1 MSDEVGVKKLDG
13 GSSTFRKLSDSPQL
27 MEDRTPQMYVPWYL
41 HLLRYVFGLLLFPI
55 TVFVCWRTVAPKES
69 MIITCFGRL
78 WKVIEEPGCY
88 CIIPFGCSVDIVS
101 TKQITMDLEQ
111 TCGKTTIADLNGNP
125 VIVGAIITF
134 QITDSVRSFF
144 NVSNVHEFVRVNAQA
159 ALKRV
164 VSQYPYESS
173 DPHVPSLKN
182 SSHEISSTLSQM
194 LRERVHLAGV
204 VIHVFDLSDLY
215 YAPEIAAAMLQR
227 QQAQAT
233 IDARKLI
240 VSGAVEIVSGAIQG
254 LSQKNITI
262 APEEAAKLA
271 GNLLC
276 VICSE
281 SNVQNVLPL
290 SQ

>member
-1 MSDEVGVKKLDG
+1 MPEEVNIKIGAPEVKRFATDA
-13 GSSTFRKLSDSPQL
+13 PQI
-27 MEDRTPQMYVPWYL
+27 EDRTPEMYVPCYL
-41 HLLRYVFGLLLFPI
+41 HLLRYIFGLLMFPLTI
-55 TVFVCWRTVAPKES
+55 FMCWKTVRPKES
-69 MIITCFGRL
+69 MIITCYGRL

-88 CIIPFGCSVDIVS
+88 CIIPFGCSFEIVT
-101 TKQITMDLEQ
+101 TKQITIDLEQ
-111 TCGKTTIADLNGNP
+111 SCGKTTIADLNGNP
-125 VIVGAIITF
+125 VVVGAIITF
-134 QITDSVRSFF
+134 QITDSVKAFF
-144 NVSNVHEFVRVNAQA
+144 NVSNVHEFVRVNAQT

-173 DPHVPSLKN
+173 NPHVPSLKN
-182 SSHEISSTLSQM
+182 SSHEISTTLSQM
-194 LRERVHLAGV
+194 LRERVHIAGV

-240 VSGAVEIVSGAIQG
+240 VTGAVEIVSGAIEG
-254 LSQKNITI
+254 LHQKNIKI
-262 APEEAAKLA
+262 SPEEAAKLS

>member
-1 MSDEVGVKKLDG
+1 MADHKGV
-13 GSSTFRKLSDSPQL
+13 QL
-27 MEDRTPQMYVPWYL
+27 RDIPEDDDKTPVMFVPCHL
-41 HLLRYVFGLLLFPI
+41 HFLRYLLGLLLLPLTIFI
-55 TVFVCWRTVAPKES
+55 CWRTVRPKES
-69 MIITCFGRL
+69 LIITCYGRL

-88 CIIPFGCSVDIVS
+88 CIIPYGCAFEVVT
-101 TKQITMDLEQ
+101 TKQITIDLEQ
-111 TCGKTTIADLNGNP
+111 SCGKTTIADLNGNP
-125 VIVGAIITF
+125 VVVGAIITY
-134 QITDSVRSFF
+134 QITDSVKAFF
-144 NVSNVHEFVRVNAQA
+144 NVNNVHEFIRVNAQT

-164 VSQYPYESS
+164 VSQYPYEST

-182 SSHEISSTLSQM
+182 SSHEISQTLSSM
-194 LRERVHLAGV
+194 LRERVHIAGV
-204 VIHVFDLSDLY
+204 AINVFDLSDLY

-240 VSGAVEIVSGAIQG
+240 VTGAVEIVSGAIEG
-254 LSQKNITI
+254 LSKKNINMSSD
-262 APEEAAKLA
+262 EAAKLS